1 VQYYCIEN
9 MDNDK
14 IIILEQQM
22 KEVVEKIDELNEKI
36 DKGFT
41 DMKKEMTQYVRK
53 DNYQRDMKAIA
64 KQDKLHSQQIDKIGS
79 AVNKLIW
86 LLATTVVGFII
97 MQILESR

>member
-1 VQYYCIEN
+1 MQYYCIEN